1 MELDLSKRRASLSGD
16 GGKLEVV
23 VVDER
28 VLLFMGGCGS
38 CGVVKSRVED
48 MLEGSKFPKIQLLT
62 SFCLPY
68 LSILLS

>member
-28 VLLFMGGCGS
+28 VLLFMG
-38 CGVVKSRVED
+38 VVAVV
-48 MLEGSKFPKIQLLT
+48 GW
-62 SFCLPY
+62 
-68 LSILLS
+68 